1 MYANMIASS
10 NIRLERKC
18 LKFVQ
23 TKVLLWIKI
32 KLKLLDIVDCLEMKI
47 KRIYKHKVQKSWTKD
62 MVSNILKNEVYTGTL
77 ITHKKQSIN
86 IRGKDC
92 KIT

>member
-1 MYANMIASS
+1 
-10 NIRLERKC
+10 
-18 LKFVQ
+18 
-23 TKVLLWIKI
+23 
-32 KLKLLDIVDCLEMKI
+32 MKI

-62 MVSNILKNEVYTGTL
+62 MVSNILKNEDYTGTL